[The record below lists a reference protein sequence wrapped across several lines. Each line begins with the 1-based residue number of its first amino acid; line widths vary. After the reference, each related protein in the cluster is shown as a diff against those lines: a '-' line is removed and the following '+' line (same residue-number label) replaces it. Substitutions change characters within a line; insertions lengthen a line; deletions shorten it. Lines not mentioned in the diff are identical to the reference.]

1 MMCIAPGQL
10 DKQGRYSDSLQ
21 KEEGNQIP
29 VPWLLQ
35 RERGTGT
42 TSEGAD
48 GGVTLRERSGRRE
61 GRDTAAM
68 PIYFFSGHV
77 DIEQYT

>member
-10 DKQGRYSDSLQ
+10 DKQVRYGDSLQ

-35 RERGTGT
+35 RERGGLAPPARVQMEE
-42 TSEGAD
+42 S
-48 GGVTLRERSGRRE
+48 
-61 GRDTAAM
+61 
-68 PIYFFSGHV
+68 P
-77 DIEQYT
+77 

>member
-1 MMCIAPGQL
+1 MVTA
-10 DKQGRYSDSLQ
+10 
-21 KEEGNQIP
+21 E
-29 VPWLLQ
+29 

-68 PIYFFSGHV
+68 PIYFFSGHELV
-77 DIEQYT
+77 DIEKKGA